1 MLNPKMLRTE
11 LDEVARQLERR
22 SLTIDKDWFAT
33 REQKRKQLQTDA
45 ERLRNQRNTNSKRI
59 AQGKSS
65 GQDVSA
71 IMNEMGAVNA
81 ELEAGEAELE
91 RLQSEIHAWMLT
103 LPNLPH
109 ESVPDGDTEADNAVV
124 RTWGAIPEFDFPVL
138 GHVEIGQ
145 RTGGLDFEKSARI
158 TGSRFVT
165 MQGQVA
171 RLHRALI
178 QFMLD
183 VHVSEH
189 GYREAYVPYIV
200 NDESLTCTGQLPKFE
215 ADLFKLAT
223 DSPYYLIPTAEVPVT
238 NLWRDYIAKEAE
250 LPAKFVC
257 HTPCFRSEAGS
268 YGKDTRGM
276 IRQHQFEKVELVQ
289 LVKPEASWRAL
300 EELTQH
306 AEIILQKLD
315 LPYRVVTLCTGDL
328 GFAAAKTYDIEVW
341 LPGEGRYR
349 EISSCSNFVDFQT
362 RRLKARWKNPATGKT
377 ELLHTLNGSGLAA
390 GRTLVAILE
399 NYQDD
404 KARVRVPD
412 VLQPYMGGLEIIASP

>member
-1 MLNPKMLRTE
+1 MLNPRMLRTE
-11 LDEVARQLERR
+11 LDEVARQLGRR
-22 SLTIDKDWFAT
+22 ALTIDRDWFT
-33 REQKRKQLQTDA
+33 VREQKRKQLQTDA
-45 ERLRNQRNTNSKRI
+45 EQLQNQRNTNSKLI

-65 GQDVSA
+65 GQDVSG
-71 IMNEMGAVNA
+71 IMDEMGVINA
-81 ELEAGEAELE
+81 KLKAGEGELE

-109 ESVPDGDTEADNAVV
+109 ESVPDGNTEADNAVV
-124 RTWGAIPEFDFPVL
+124 RTWGEPPEFDFPPL

-145 RTGGLDFEKSARI
+145 RTEGLDFGKSARI
-158 TGSRFVT
+158 AGSRFVT

-189 GYREAYVPYIV
+189 GYQEVYVPYIV
-200 NDESLTCTGQLPKFE
+200 NDESLICTGQLPKFE
-215 ADLFKLAT
+215 ADLFKLST

-238 NLWRDYIAKEAE
+238 NLWRDTIAKEEE
-250 LPAKFVC
+250 LPAKYVC

-306 AEIILQKLD
+306 AEIILQKLE
-315 LPYRVVTLCTGDL
+315 LPYRVVALCTGDL

-341 LPGEGRYR
+341 LPGENRYR
-349 EISSCSNFVDFQT
+349 EISSCSNFVDFQA

-390 GRTLVAILE
+390 GRTLIAILE
-399 NYQDD
+399 NCQDSQ
-404 KARVRVPD
+404 ARVRVPE
-412 VLQPYMGGLEIIASP
+412 VLQPYMGGHEIITSP

>member
-1 MLNPKMLRTE
+1 MLDPKMLRNE
-11 LDEVARQLERR
+11 LDKVARQLGRR
-22 SLTIDKDWFAT
+22 TLTIDQDWFVT
-33 REQKRKQLQTDA
+33 RERRRKQLQTDA
-45 ERLRNQRNTNSKRI
+45 ESLRNRRNTNSRRI

-65 GQDVSA
+65 GEDISGL
-71 IMNEMGAVNA
+71 MDEMKTVNA
-81 ELEAGEAELE
+81 ELEAGKAELG

-109 ESVPDGDTEADNAVV
+109 ESVPDGDTETDNAVV
-124 RTWGAIPEFDFPVL
+124 RTWGEVPEFDFPAL
-138 GHVEIGQ
+138 DHVEIGQ
-145 RTGGLDFEKSARI
+145 CTGGLDFEKSARI

-189 GYREAYVPYIV
+189 GYQEVYAPYIV

-238 NLWRDYIAKEAE
+238 NLWRDHIAKESD
-250 LPAKFVC
+250 LPVKYVC

-306 AEIILQKLD
+306 AEIILQKLG

-328 GFAAAKTYDIEVW
+328 GFAASKTYDIEVW

-349 EISSCSNFVDFQT
+349 EISSCSNFADFQA

-399 NYQDD
+399 NCQDD
-404 KARVRVPD
+404 QARVRVPD

>member
-1 MLNPKMLRTE
+1 MLNPKILRAE
-11 LDEVARQLERR
+11 LDEIARQLGRR
-22 SLTIDKDWFAT
+22 ALTIDRDWFT
-33 REQKRKQLQTDA
+33 IREQKRKQLQTNA
-45 ERLRNQRNTNSKRI
+45 EQLQNQRNTNSKLI
-59 AQGKSS
+59 AQGKSA
-65 GQDVSA
+65 GQDVSG
-71 IMNEMGAVNA
+71 IMDEMGAINA
-81 ELEAGEAELE
+81 KLKAGEGELE

-109 ESVPDGDTEADNAVV
+109 ESVPDGNTEADNAVV
-124 RTWGAIPEFDFPVL
+124 RTWGEPPEFDFPPL
-138 GHVEIGQ
+138 GHVEIGK
-145 RTGGLDFEKSARI
+145 RTEGLDFGKSAKI
-158 TGSRFVT
+158 AGSRFVT

-189 GYREAYVPYIV
+189 GYREVYVPYIV

-215 ADLFKLAT
+215 ADLFKLST

-238 NLWRDYIAKEAE
+238 NLWRDTIAKEEE
-250 LPAKFVC
+250 LPAKYAC

-306 AEIILQKLD
+306 AEIILQKLE
-315 LPYRVVTLCTGDL
+315 LPYRVVTLCAGDL

-341 LPGEGRYR
+341 LPGENRYR
-349 EISSCSNFVDFQT
+349 EISSCSNFVDFQA

-399 NYQDD
+399 NCQDSE
-404 KARVRVPD
+404 ARVRVPE
-412 VLQPYMGGLEIIASP
+412 VLQPYMGGLEIITSP

>member
-1 MLNPKMLRTE
+1 MLNPRMLRTE
-11 LDEVARQLERR
+11 LDEVARQLGRR
-22 SLTIDKDWFAT
+22 ALTIDRDWFT
-33 REQKRKQLQTDA
+33 VREQKRKQLQTDA
-45 ERLRNQRNTNSKRI
+45 EQLQNQRNTNSKLI

-65 GQDVSA
+65 GQDVSG
-71 IMNEMGAVNA
+71 IMDEMGVINA
-81 ELEAGEAELE
+81 KLKAGEGELE

-109 ESVPDGDTEADNAVV
+109 ESVPDGNTEADNAVV
-124 RTWGAIPEFDFPVL
+124 RTWGEPPEFDFPPL

-145 RTGGLDFEKSARI
+145 RTEGLDFGKSARI
-158 TGSRFVT
+158 AGSRFVT

-189 GYREAYVPYIV
+189 GYQEVYVPYIV

-215 ADLFKLAT
+215 ADLFKLST

-238 NLWRDYIAKEAE
+238 NLWRDTIAKEEE
-250 LPAKFVC
+250 LPAKYVC

-306 AEIILQKLD
+306 AEIILQKLE

-341 LPGEGRYR
+341 LPGENRYR
-349 EISSCSNFVDFQT
+349 EISSCSNFVDFQA

-390 GRTLVAILE
+390 GRTLIAILE
-399 NYQDD
+399 NCQDSQ
-404 KARVRVPD
+404 ARVRVPE
-412 VLQPYMGGLEIIASP
+412 VLQPYMGGHEIITSP